1 MRRRA
6 HKPAAALAGYSFIL
20 VGDSVLG
27 NARCGRVNPTI
38 FLGPG
43 TLDHQNQ
50 YTNEHRHT
58 NINTMEDF
66 NQPSPERID
75 LLKRLEEAI
84 GDVTPHF
91 WAACQICDLNK
102 LNGFLQVP
110 NPDVY
115 VQAFS
120 SQISQMVRYCKSNRC
135 VPLL

>member
-1 MRRRA
+1 MR
-6 HKPAAALAGYSFIL
+6 PLVYCCALSASNL
-20 VGDSVLG
+20 
-27 NARCGRVNPTI
+27 AI
-38 FLGPG
+38 FLRSL
-43 TLDHQNQ
+43 TLDHL
-50 YTNEHRHT
+50 TSTHT
-58 NINTMEDF
+58 NIDMNINTIEDF
-66 NQPSPERID
+66 NQPSRERID